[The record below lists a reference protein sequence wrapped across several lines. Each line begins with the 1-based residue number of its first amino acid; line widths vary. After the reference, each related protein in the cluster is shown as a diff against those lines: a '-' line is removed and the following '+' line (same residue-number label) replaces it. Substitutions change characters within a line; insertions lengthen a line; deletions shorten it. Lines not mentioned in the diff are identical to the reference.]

1 MAKDYDIAKTQG
13 QCSACEKE
21 LLPDEEYVA
30 TLVEAAPDAEEEFER
45 CDYCTACWQAR
56 GEGDENAEAEADG
69 TYCVWQSRLPQ
80 PQEKKKLFI
89 DDELLINFFQRLEG
103 DDEPGRINFRFVLAL
118 ILMRKRLLIY
128 DRMTRNDDGTETWA
142 MRLKGADEAHEVLNP
157 QMDEEKITAVS
168 EQLGQILEGEL

>member
-1 MAKDYDIAKTQG
+1 MAKEYDIAKTQG
-13 QCSACEKE
+13 QCSACEKD
-21 LLPDEEYVA
+21 LPAGEEYTA

-45 CDYCTACWQAR
+45 RDFCTACWQQR
-56 GEGDENAEAEADG
+56 DEGDDDG
-69 TYCVWQSRLPQ
+69 TYCVWQTRPPQ
-80 PQEKKKLFI
+80 PQEKKKLFV
-89 DDELLINFFQRLEG
+89 DNELLINFFQRLEG

-128 DRMTRNDDGTETWA
+128 DRMTRNDDGTETWT
-142 MRLKGADEAHEVLNP
+142 MRLKGADEVHEVLNP